1 MDSKPKA
8 IDTYQLHALLRYS
21 YREAIAV
28 QSIQK
33 AFEAAGL
40 WPVDGTKLISVPRPG
55 DSFQASKI
63 ISPNRM
69 EKMFRQK
76 LREAPM
82 RVFGSGLDEIKGGF
96 VDTTRSCVLTSD
108 TAMKAAIEQ
117 MAI

>member
-1 MDSKPKA
+1 
-8 IDTYQLHALLRYS
+8 
-21 YREAIAV
+21 
-28 QSIQK
+28 
-33 AFEAAGL
+33 
-40 WPVDGTKLISVPRPG
+40 
-55 DSFQASKI
+55 
-63 ISPNRM
+63 M